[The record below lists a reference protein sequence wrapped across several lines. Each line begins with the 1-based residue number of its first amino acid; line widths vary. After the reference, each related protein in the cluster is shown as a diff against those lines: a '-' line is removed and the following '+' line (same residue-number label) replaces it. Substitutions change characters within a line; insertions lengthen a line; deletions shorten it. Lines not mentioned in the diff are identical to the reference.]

1 MSSSS
6 SAFILPPPFF
16 LSLFGFFVVGYSIRR
31 GGGKSGA
38 SFQPVLSFSLSR
50 DKSIS
55 QLCIFFFNFQ
65 DERRKTKKKELP
77 TAASTHRQT
86 RTKKLSGSWF
96 AILSLRSVHVLLCL
110 LIAALRFFFPSL
122 F

>member
-31 GGGKSGA
+31 GGGKSGT

-65 DERRKTKKKELP
+65 DERRKTKKK
-77 TAASTHRQT
+77 
-86 RTKKLSGSWF
+86 KKNCRPPRPHTDRHERKNYRVLGSPF
-96 AILSLRSVHVLLCL
+96 
-110 LIAALRFFFPSL
+110 SL
-122 F
+122 FGPFTCCYVF